1 MYTCIGVSLHN
12 SVTCK
17 INPFNKKLKRKGIEK
32 MKTEVS
38 TMVIC
43 AMVISLQISQWS
55 FLYIY
60 KLDECIV
67 PSPAG

>member
-1 MYTCIGVSLHN
+1 MN
-12 SVTCK
+12 
-17 INPFNKKLKRKGIEK
+17 
-32 MKTEVS
+32 TEVS
-38 TMVIC
+38 AMVIS